1 MRWLEVAVAVVWV
14 LAWLSYGRVR
24 ARGAW
29 PFAIIVPASVAL
41 MHVVVEG
48 ARWQLVPLYAGLL
61 LFCVL
66 AVLWRAGGPKD
77 IALRLLGGVSA
88 MCLAFG
94 MALGV
99 LFPVPVMPALTGPYA
114 VGTTSLRLIDSTRAE
129 VFTDAPDD
137 KRTLMVQ
144 IWYPTDA
151 PANAVRAPWLPRADV
166 MAPAIAAWVR
176 LPSFAFNHAGL
187 VRGNSVADAPL
198 SPSQAAYPVLLYSH
212 GWGGF
217 RQINATQ
224 NEALA
229 SHGYVVVS
237 IDHPYAAL
245 GAAFDDGSIVLN
257 KRSLLPPR
265 NDANYWPAAQL
276 LEEVFSRD
284 AEFVLNELERLGS
297 SDARFGGHL
306 DLAHVGIFGHST
318 GGGAMIQLC
327 ARDRRCKALVGQ
339 DAWVEP
345 IPDAVIAAGL
355 TQPTLFMRSEQWT
368 GDANDARLI
377 TLIDASSGPHYRLSI
392 KGSRHYD
399 FVMIPLF
406 SPLAPLLGLKGPI
419 RAERVMPL
427 IDDFMLAFFDTHLKG
442 ASPTALDAAAA
453 RYPEA
458 IVDRK

>member
-1 MRWLEVAVAVVWV
+1 MRWLEIAIAVVWV
-14 LAWLSYGRVR
+14 LAWLGYRRLR

-29 PFAIIVPASVAL
+29 AVAL
-41 MHVVVEG
+41 ILPAFVALAHVVFEG
-48 ARWQLVPLYAGLL
+48 ARWQLAPMYGGLL

-66 AVLWRAGGPKD
+66 TALWRTGGPKRVAPR
-77 IALRLLGGVSA
+77 ILGGLSA
-88 MCLAFG
+88 AGLPLG
-94 MALGV
+94 VALGI
-99 LFPVPVMPALTGPYA
+99 LFPVPLMPVPTGPYA
-114 VGTTSLRLIDSTRAE
+114 VGTTSLRLIDATRPE

-137 KRTLMVQ
+137 KRALMVQ
-144 IWYPTDA
+144 IWYPADA
-151 PANAVRAPWLPRADV
+151 PANAARAPWLARADV

-187 VRGNSVADAPL
+187 VRSNSVADAPL
-198 SPSQAAYPVLLYSH
+198 SPDQAAYPVLLYSH

-237 IDHPYAAL
+237 IDHPYGAL

-265 NDANYWPAAQL
+265 NDPGYWPAAQL
-276 LEEVFSRD
+276 LESVFSRD
-284 AEFVLNELERLGS
+284 AEFVLNELERLNS
-297 SDARFGGHL
+297 TDARFGQRL
-306 DLAHVGIFGHST
+306 DLTRVGIFGHST

-345 IPDAVIAAGL
+345 VPDAVIAAGL

-377 TLIDASSGPHYRLSI
+377 ALTGASSGPTYRLSI

-406 SPLAPLLGLKGPI
+406 SPLAPWLGLKGPI
-419 RAERVMPL
+419 PADRILPL
-427 IDDFMLAFFDTHLKG
+427 VDDFMLAFFDAHLKG
-442 ASPTALDAAAA
+442 ASPAALDAVAA

-458 IVDRK
+458 TVDGK

>member
-1 MRWLEVAVAVVWV
+1 VARRF
-14 LAWLSYGRVR
+14 LGGLS
-24 ARGAW
+24 A
-29 PFAIIVPASVAL
+29 
-41 MHVVVEG
+41 
-48 ARWQLVPLYAGLL
+48 AGLL
-61 LFCVL
+61 L
-66 AVLWRAGGPKD
+66 
-77 IALRLLGGVSA
+77 GV
-88 MCLAFG
+88 
-94 MALGV
+94 ALGI
-99 LFPVPVMPALTGPYA
+99 LFPVPQMPAPTGPHA
-114 VGTTSLRLIDSTRAE
+114 VGTTSLRLTDAARDEA
-129 VFTDAPDD
+129 FTDAPDD

-151 PANAVRAPWLPRADV
+151 PDNAARAPWLARADV

-187 VRGNSVADAPL
+187 VRSNSVADAPL
-198 SPSQAAYPVLLYSH
+198 SASQAAYPVLLYSH

-257 KRSLLPPR
+257 KRALLPPR
-265 NDANYWPAAQL
+265 SDAGYWPAAQL
-276 LEEVFSRD
+276 LESIFSRD
-284 AEFVLNELERLGS
+284 AEFVLNELERLND
-297 SDARFGGHL
+297 SDARFGRRL
-306 DLAHVGIFGHST
+306 DLTRVGIFGHST

-327 ARDRRCKALVGQ
+327 ARDKRCKALVGQ
-339 DAWVEP
+339 DAWVDP
-345 IPDAVIAAGL
+345 IPDALITAGL

-377 TLIDASSGPHYRLSI
+377 KLNNASSGSHYRLSI
-392 KGSRHYD
+392 KASRHYD

-406 SPLAPLLGLKGPI
+406 SPLAPWLGLKGPI
-419 RAERVMPL
+419 PAGRIMPL
-427 IDDFMLAFFDTHLKG
+427 IDDFMIAFFDTHLKG
-442 ASPTALDAAAA
+442 ASAAVLDAVAA